1 MATDDITSTLPRLLS
16 TVKHPG
22 EFFATGAV
30 DLPVIRAHVDGLGG
44 LGLPIPLAQAK
55 ALARLATPAPYG
67 RGPDTLV
74 DPTVRRGGQI
84 PASAVHLDDSRWR
97 ATLDRIVA
105 DAAAGLGADGKVE
118 PARIVLAAR
127 SLGTGV

>member
-22 EFFATGAV
+22 EFLATGAV

-55 ALARLATPAPYG
+55 ALARLATPRALRPRARHTG
-67 RGPDTLV
+67 RPHRASVRTDT
-74 DPTVRRGGQI
+74 
-84 PASAVHLDDSRWR
+84 
-97 ATLDRIVA
+97 
-105 DAAAGLGADGKVE
+105 
-118 PARIVLAAR
+118 
-127 SLGTGV
+127 SLGSPPR

>member
-16 TVKHPG
+16 TVKRPG

-55 ALARLATPAPYG
+55 GLAQLPHTVG
-67 RGPDTLV
+67 RCGE
-74 DPTVRRGGQI
+74 I
-84 PASAVHLDDSRWR
+84 PPSAAHLDDFRWR
-97 ATLDRIVA
+97 ATLDRIVT

-118 PARIVLAAR
+118 AEL
-127 SLGTGV
+127 

>member
-55 ALARLATPAPYG
+55 ALARLATPPPPRPRPPPPLHPPPPWPPGGA
-67 RGPDTLV
+67 
-74 DPTVRRGGQI
+74 RRGTG
-84 PASAVHLDDSRWR
+84 PGRPPPPGSARTGRWKR
-97 ATLDRIVA
+97 SSTSCSSTSPEVSSSNIAT
-105 DAAAGLGADGKVE
+105 
-118 PARIVLAAR
+118 
-127 SLGTGV
+127 